1 MLRVG
6 VLALQGD
13 IEEHVEAIC
22 AAFKELGARGETRLV
37 KRPEHF
43 QGLNALIL
51 PGGES
56 TTLSKL
62 LLNHR
67 LVERVVE
74 LAEQGCG
81 VMGTC
86 AGLILLAKEGCEQI
100 QRTGQLLLGLM
111 DIKVRR
117 NAFGRQRE
125 SFEVQLEIE
134 GVGRYPCVF
143 IRAPAVERVWGEVR
157 ILGRFEDKIV
167 AVEQGSILGLAF
179 HPELTG
185 DSRVHCY
192 FLEKL
197 IP

>member
-13 IEEHVEAIC
+13 IEEHVGAVH
-22 AAFKELGARGETRLV
+22 AALKELGAKGETRLV

-43 QGLNALIL
+43 RGLSALIL

-62 LLNHR
+62 LLNHG
-67 LVERVVE
+67 LVEGVLE
-74 LAEQGCG
+74 LAEEGCG
-81 VMGTC
+81 IMGTC

-134 GVGRYPCVF
+134 GIGKYPCVF
-143 IRAPAVERVWGEVR
+143 IRAPAVERVWGKARV
-157 ILGRFEDKIV
+157 LGRFEDKAV
-167 AVEQGSILGLAF
+167 AVEQDSMLGLAF

-185 DSRVHCY
+185 DPRVHCY
-192 FLEKL
+192 FLEKFL
-197 IP
+197 P